1 MDAPLQP
8 PAYAFRPWPPAAA
21 QVVDSYGM
29 VLSSGGM
36 HDFPVAFS
44 TTAPAKFCSPP
55 DGGLSGEQRLALL
68 PALSRGSRRA
78 APTTP
83 PAAPRLPQSAVSANL
98 SQPSRLRLP
107 LAIGPGAVR
116 GAVRGG

>member
-55 DGGLSGEQRLALL
+55 DGGLSGEQRLA
-68 PALSRGSRRA
+68 RA
-78 APTTP
+78 EKLYAY
-83 PAAPRLPQSAVSANL
+83 R
-98 SQPSRLRLP
+98 SQFFPDNELEQLE
-107 LAIGPGAVR
+107 GPGVDSSLVDSASD
-116 GAVRGG
+116 